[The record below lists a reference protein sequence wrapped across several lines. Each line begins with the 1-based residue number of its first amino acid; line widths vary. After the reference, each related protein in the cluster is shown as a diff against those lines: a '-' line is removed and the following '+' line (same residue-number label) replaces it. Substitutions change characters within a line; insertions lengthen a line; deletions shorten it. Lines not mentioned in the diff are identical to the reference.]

1 MRHDVREKKW
11 LCNYCDYKT
20 GRERYLKEH
29 IMGKHQNDRPFV
41 CTYKDCKFASVDGFS
56 LKKHI
61 DAVHLK
67 LRDHLCDQ
75 CDFTAFSKNILR
87 LHAASKHGETKPFRC
102 SNVGCNY
109 LTV

>member
-1 MRHDVREKKW
+1 
-11 LCNYCDYKT
+11 
-20 GRERYLKEH
+20 
-29 IMGKHQNDRPFV
+29 MGKHENDRPFV
-41 CTYKDCKFASVDGFS
+41 CTYKDCKFASVDGSS

-67 LRDHLCDQ
+67 LIDHLCDQ